1 MMYCPRCR
9 TRYKDPTDVCRYCE
23 IPLVEELPSGTLTDY
38 REKAARDDE
47 EDYFFDIP
55 NGDREGPPDLAALRE
70 AAEDQKE
77 RVRLLNRYLL
87 LRVLWFAAWLTA
99 GFFTAYLVTPDDAA
113 EEMKLL
119 IYAAFIAAGLI
130 LANLVL
136 NKRAL
141 RDLPDTDDTGM

>member
-23 IPLVEELPSGTLTDY
+23 IPLVEQLPPRTLTDY
-38 REKAARDDE
+38 RQETAGDDNEEYSFDVPDE
-47 EDYFFDIP
+47 E
-55 NGDREGPPDLAALRE
+55 REGPADLAALRE
-70 AAEDQKE
+70 AAEGQKE

-87 LRVLWFAAWLTA
+87 LRALWFAAWLTA
-99 GFFTAYLVTPDDAA
+99 GFLAAYFITPDDAG
-113 EEMKLL
+113 EELKLL
-119 IYAAFIAAGLI
+119 IHAAFLAAGLI

-136 NKRAL
+136 KMRAR